1 MKSCPAG
8 GNTAGRFFI
17 LILTDMVYEVQ
28 YFVIKYTGT
37 SWGKENGRG
46 KTKKKWSEL
55 WKTEEENQ
63 FCSGKRGFVMDSR
76 NRTHITHCIY
86 VCLFYRT

>member
-8 GNTAGRFFI
+8 GNTAGRFLFSMY
-17 LILTDMVYEVQ
+17 MVYEVQ
-28 YFVIKYTGT
+28 YFVIKYIGT
-37 SWGKENGRG
+37 SLGKENGRG
-46 KTKKKWSEL
+46 KTKKKWFKL

-63 FCSGKRGFVMDSR
+63 FCSGKRGFVVDSR
-76 NRTHITHCIY
+76 NSTHVTHCVY